1 MVKVQRGQ
9 VALYLVVALV
19 ALTVLML
26 SNVGAFLAVRAKNH
40 AMNAGDAAALAAARR
55 QGELLNEIGR
65 LNLRHAE
72 AEWVG
77 DWDAALEIVN
87 QQRRIAF
94 LGPLDCLR
102 AANEAAKE
110 NGAPACCESLSRIL
124 SKHASTVRTL
134 YAENP
139 DLYPE
144 PWEGTWDEYAAR
156 LSSLAASG
164 IVVGCDNIDF
174 LNAIECFP
182 LTSKSFYSMVEGESW
197 CKLVVAGWT
206 WLLNVDIHNLPQ
218 PTKRDVVP
226 TVNSEICPLYL
237 KAMIPLFETPYDL
250 ERMRALFAINGASFP
265 ESEGVEKYPAEDN
278 RPPDDPSRVYFFYDS
293 SWLDKLSQLIQNDN
307 RNLPLLGRVKPEFD
321 VRGCCSV
328 FRVFE
333 IVPQFLSETKRI
345 GTWNAAAKPFGTI
358 VTTSGRS
365 SVVHEEAKFSGLSS
379 QSDGELPVVLPAF
392 EAVRLVPIALADG
405 GNDLSTA
412 DEQWLDHV
420 REHVPLVFEGGA
432 DALSSSCRYCM
443 SLKKW
448 DDPGFRSRVAAW
460 VERNS
465 ETCRRS
471 HGGHS
476 PPGGTSYAH

>member
-1 MVKVQRGQ
+1 MVKAQRGQ

-55 QGELLNEIGR
+55 QGELLNEIGW

-77 DWDAALEIVN
+77 DWDAALDIVN

-102 AANEAAKE
+102 AANDAAKE

-134 YAENP
+134 YVENP

-144 PWEGTWDEYAAR
+144 PWEGAWEEYAAR

-218 PTKRDVVP
+218 PTKRNVVP

-250 ERMRALFAINGASFP
+250 ESMRALFAINGASFP
-265 ESEGVEKYPAEDN
+265 ESDGENKYPAADD
-278 RPPDDPSRVYFFYDS
+278 RPPDDPSRVYFFYDEWRWCEWS
-293 SWLDKLSQLIQNDN
+293 PMIS
-307 RNLPLLGRVKPEFD
+307 RANLPLLGTVKPEFD
-321 VRGCCSV
+321 VRGCCSI

-333 IVPQFLSETKRI
+333 IVPQFLSDTKRI
-345 GTWNAAAKPFGTI
+345 GSWNAAAKPFGRALTSSGKVV
-358 VTTSGRS
+358 VTD
-365 SVVHEEAKFSGLSS
+365 EETKGI
-379 QSDGELPVVLPAF
+379 VLPSF
-392 EAVRLVPIALADG
+392 EAVRLIPIALADG

-432 DALSSSCRYCM
+432 DALSSTCRYCA

-448 DDPGFRSRVAAW
+448 DDPEFRSRVASW
-460 VERNS
+460 VEKYA

>member
-1 MVKVQRGQ
+1 MVKSQRGQ

-19 ALTVLML
+19 ALAVLML
-26 SNVGAFLAVRAKNH
+26 SNVGAFLAVRAKNR

-55 QGELLNEIGR
+55 QGELLNEIGH

-72 AEWVG
+72 AEWIG

-102 AANEAAKE
+102 AANEAAKA
-110 NGAPACCESLSRIL
+110 NGASADTCECASLSRIL

-144 PWEGTWDEYAAR
+144 PWEGAWDEYAAS
-156 LSSLAASG
+156 LLSLAASG
-164 IVVGCDNIDF
+164 MVVGCDNIEF
-174 LNAIECFP
+174 LNAVECFP
-182 LTSKSFYSMVEGESW
+182 LTSKSFYSMIEGGSW

-206 WLLNVDIHNLPQ
+206 WLLNIDLHNLP
-218 PTKRDVVP
+218 PPMKRAPEP
-226 TVNSEICPLYL
+226 TVNSEICPLHL
-237 KAMIPLFETPYDL
+237 TARIPLLATPYDL
-250 ERMRALFAINGASFP
+250 DQMRALFALNGASFP
-265 ESEGVEKYPAEDN
+265 ESEGDEKYPAEDD
-278 RPPDDPSRVYFFYDS
+278 RPPDDPSRVYFFYDEWRWS
-293 SWLDKLSQLIQNDN
+293 EWSPLIS
-307 RNLPLLGRVKPEFD
+307 RANLPLVGTVKPEFD

-328 FRVFE
+328 FRVSE
-333 IVPQFLSETKRI
+333 IVPQFLSDSKRV
-345 GTWNAAAKPFGTI
+345 GAWNAAAKPFGRALTSAGQVI
-358 VTTSGRS
+358 VT
-365 SVVHEEAKFSGLSS
+365 HEETMGI
-379 QSDGELPVVLPAF
+379 VLPAF
-392 EAVRLVPIALADG
+392 EAVRLIPIALADG

-420 REHVPLVFEGGA
+420 RDHVPLVFEGGT
-432 DALSSSCRYCM
+432 DALSSTCRYCM

-448 DDPGFRSRVAAW
+448 DDPEFRSRVASW
-460 VERNS
+460 VERNA

-471 HGGHS
+471 HGGNT